1 MKFFTFALLSVAAPL
16 ALSLGIPSTSSEE
29 VNQVAARANLDTI
42 DLSLANDALV
52 TRDLAKREIRGLS
65 RSCWGVDGKFKFIV
79 QGILITTT
87 MVGNTLNYFIS
98 VGDGGSYLETVLM
111 DFGHGTYEVAIGQ
124 RGSFP
129 FSQGVMGIYPGRR
142 G

>member
-1 MKFFTFALLSVAAPL
+1 MQPEPICRFSDAEKQHLYSQQL
-16 ALSLGIPSTSSEE
+16 
-29 VNQVAARANLDTI
+29 RDTI
-42 DLSLANDALV
+42 DSPLADDALV

-79 QGILITTT
+79 QGILITTS

-129 FSQGVMGIYPGRR
+129 FAQGVMGIYPGRR